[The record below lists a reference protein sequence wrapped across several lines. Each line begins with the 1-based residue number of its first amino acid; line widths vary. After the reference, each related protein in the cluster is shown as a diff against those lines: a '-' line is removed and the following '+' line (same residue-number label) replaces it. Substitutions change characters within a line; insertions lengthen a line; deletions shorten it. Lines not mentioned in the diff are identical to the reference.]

1 MIILKER
8 ELSLKIK
15 VLEALSRRLPAY
27 HHMLPR
33 IKSDL
38 GKNIAGFKGEE
49 SLNYYLELLPDT
61 EGEFYV
67 LQDIRLPFKGHH
79 FQIDTL
85 LIFPTFFLI
94 LDAKYMKGTLEFD
107 PAFQQLIQKI
117 TENENE
123 VDKTITYS
131 DPIIQVQ
138 TQLTKF
144 KTWLKDHKIQPGP
157 SESLVVIAN
166 SRAEIKCVSHPN
178 LVKNMVV
185 RNSGVEAKVTD
196 FAKKHTKI
204 TWDAKGVRK
213 LSSLIIKKNE
223 PVTFINLEKD
233 FGVTSNC
240 ILKGVQCHKCLH
252 IACEKIF
259 GTWLCPK
266 CNNTCKDAHLK
277 LLKDYKL
284 LIGPTIT
291 VSEFQMIT
299 GTTNERTARRLLLS
313 SGLSYSGNTSQRVY
327 FL

>member
-8 ELSLKIK
+8 EMSLKIK
-15 VLEALSRRLPAY
+15 VLEALSRRLPAS

-33 IKSDL
+33 INSDL

-49 SLNYYLELLPDT
+49 SLNYYLELLPDE

-67 LQDIRLPFKGHH
+67 LQDIRLPFKEHH

-107 PAFQQLIQKI
+107 PAFQQLIQKF
-117 TENENE
+117 TENE

-138 TQLTKF
+138 NQLTKF
-144 KTWLKDHKIQPGP
+144 KSWLKDYKIQPGP
-157 SESLVVIAN
+157 CESLVVIAN
-166 SRAEIKCVSHPN
+166 SRAEIKCISHPN

-196 FAKKHTKI
+196 FTKKHTKE
-204 TWDAKGVRK
+204 TWDAKNVRK

-223 PVTFINLEKD
+223 PVTFIDLEKD
-233 FGVTSNC
+233 YGVTSDC
-240 ILKGVQCHKCLH
+240 ILKGVQCQKCHH
-252 IACEKIF
+252 IGCEKAF
-259 GTWLCPK
+259 GTWLCQK
-266 CNNTCKDAHLK
+266 CHHTCKEAHLH

-291 VSEFQMIT
+291 VSEFQKIT
-299 GTTNERTARRLLLS
+299 GIKNERTARRLLLS
-313 SGLSYSGNTSQRVY
+313 SGLSYSGNTSKRVY

>member
-8 ELSLKIK
+8 EMSLKIK
-15 VLEALSRRLPAY
+15 VLEALSRRLPAS

-61 EGEFYV
+61 GGEFYV
-67 LQDIRLPFKGHH
+67 LQDIRLPFKSHH

-85 LIFPTFFLI
+85 LIFSTFFLI
-94 LDAKYMKGTLEFD
+94 LDAKYMKGALEFD
-107 PAFQQLIQKI
+107 PAFQQLIQKF
-117 TENENE
+117 TENE
-123 VDKTITYS
+123 VDQTITYS

-138 TQLTKF
+138 NQLTKF

-196 FAKKHTKI
+196 FTKKHTKE
-204 TWDAKGVRK
+204 TWDAKNVRK

-223 PVTFINLEKD
+223 PVTFIDLEKD
-233 FGVTSNC
+233 YGVTSEC
-240 ILKGVQCHKCLH
+240 ILKGVQCQKCLH
-252 IACEKIF
+252 IGCEKTF
-259 GTWLCPK
+259 GTWLCQK
-266 CNNTCKDAHLK
+266 CNNTCKDAHIE
-277 LLKDYKL
+277 LLQDYKL

-291 VSEFQMIT
+291 VSEFQKIT
-299 GTTNERTARRLLLS
+299 GIKSERTARRLLLT

>member
-8 ELSLKIK
+8 EMSLKIK
-15 VLEALSRRLPAY
+15 VLEALSRRLPAS

-33 IKSDL
+33 IQSDL

-61 EGEFYV
+61 AGEFYV
-67 LQDIRLPFKGHH
+67 LQDIRLPFKMHH

-85 LIFPTFFLI
+85 LIFPTFLLI

-117 TENENE
+117 TENEVE
-123 VDKTITYS
+123 KAITYS

-138 TQLTKF
+138 TQLSKF
-144 KTWLKDHKIQPGP
+144 KTWLKELKIPPGP

-166 SRAEIKCVSHPN
+166 SRAEIRCISHPN

-185 RNSGVEAKVTD
+185 RNSGVESKVKEFTQ
-196 FAKKHTKI
+196 KHTKLI
-204 TWDAKGVRK
+204 WDAKGLRK

-223 PVTFINLEKD
+223 PITFIDLEKD
-233 FGVTSNC
+233 YGVTSNC
-240 ILKGVQCHKCLH
+240 ILKGVECPKCLN
-252 IACEKIF
+252 IGCEKVF
-259 GTWLCPK
+259 GTWLCQK
-266 CNNTCKDAHLK
+266 CNNTCRDAHRK
-277 LLKDYKL
+277 LLTDYKL
-284 LIGPTIT
+284 LVGPTIT

-299 GTTNERTARRLLLS
+299 GIINERTARRLLLS
-313 SGLSYSGNTSQRVY
+313 SGLSYAGNTSQRVY
-327 FL
+327 YL

>member
-15 VLEALSRRLPAY
+15 VLEALSRRLPLS
-27 HHMLPR
+27 HPMLQK

-61 EGEFYV
+61 EAELYV

-79 FQIDTL
+79 FQMDTL
-85 LIFPTFFLI
+85 LIFPTFFLV
-94 LDAKYMKGTLEFD
+94 LDTKYMKGTLEFD
-107 PAFQQLIQKI
+107 PAFQQLIQTI
-117 TENENE
+117 TEND

-138 TQLTKF
+138 NQLTKF
-144 KTWLKDHKIQPGP
+144 KTWLKEFNIQPGP

-166 SRAEIKCVSHPN
+166 SRAEIKCISHPN
-178 LVKNMVV
+178 LVKSMVV
-185 RNSGVEAKVTD
+185 RNSGVESKVSEFT
-196 FAKKHTKI
+196 KKHTKQ
-204 TWDAKGVRK
+204 TWDARNVRK

-223 PVTFINLEKD
+223 PVTFIDLKKEY
-233 FGVTSNC
+233 GVTPNC
-240 ILKGVQCHKCLH
+240 ILKGVQCQKCLH
-252 IACEKIF
+252 ISCERIY
-259 GTWLCPK
+259 GAWLCPK
-266 CNNTCKDAHLK
+266 CNNSCKNAHLK

-291 VSEFQMIT
+291 ASEFQKIT
-299 GTTNERTARRLLLS
+299 GIRYERTARRLLLS
-313 SGLSYSGNTSQRVY
+313 SGLSYAGNTSQRVY
-327 FL
+327 YL